1 MEPSPLAGHEV
12 TEGVVTEGVVSGA
25 EAVSEVEDVEGA
37 PVEVDLDAVAV
48 DLDAV
53 DHALLRL
60 DSGSYGMCEVCEA
73 ALPDDTLSTDPVA
86 RRCREHQVGSR

>member
-12 TEGVVTEGVVSGA
+12 AEGVVIE
-25 EAVSEVEDVEGA
+25 
-37 PVEVDLDAVAV
+37 EVDLDAVAV

-60 DSGSYGMCEVCEA
+60 DSGSYGTCEVCEA
-73 ALPDDTLSTDPVA
+73 ALPDDTLATDPVS
-86 RRCREHQVGSR
+86 RRCQEHQVGSR

>member
-1 MEPSPLAGHEV
+1 MEPSPLAGREV
-12 TEGVVTEGVVSGA
+12 TEGVVTE
-25 EAVSEVEDVEGA
+25 
-37 PVEVDLDAVAV
+37 EVDLDAVAV

-73 ALPDDTLSTDPVA
+73 ALPDDTLATDPVA
-86 RRCREHQVGSR
+86 RRCREHQVGSH